1 MLVTCKVAQQMI
13 KSALDPLKMSRRL
26 KSRQMQLD
34 NAQRPLEQAFLYKL
48 WDLFTVI
55 VLCSAFLYKL
65 LAEE

>member
-34 NAQRPLEQAFLYKL
+34 NAERPLEQACYKL